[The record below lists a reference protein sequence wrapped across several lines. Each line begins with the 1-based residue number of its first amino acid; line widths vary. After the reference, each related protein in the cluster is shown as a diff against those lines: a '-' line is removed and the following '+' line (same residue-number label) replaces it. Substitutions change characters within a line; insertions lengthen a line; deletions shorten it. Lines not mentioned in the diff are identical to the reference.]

1 MKKMIFGLA
10 LLAGACAFAGIDNV
24 VVTFS
29 TKGPD
34 KYADG
39 EKVVD
44 GEVYALVWVANDAEN
59 GFAGLDANG
68 DLLDKDHNKILLK
81 APVAKDFHCPNIQ
94 FEIDADYYQS
104 AGLKNGQLFVY
115 LMDTR
120 RFQMDDNG
128 IVKDADEH
136 PIVASVGDTSKLVNG
151 YGAATDAIICDQF
164 AAANLSKSAEAGV
177 TAAVPEKG
185 KQLKIKDIKLVE
197 GNVWIYVSGS
207 LQSMRYGV
215 KMGKM
220 PNELNKKNVK
230 ELYGSGNDDLI
241 IITPQKEDSAFFSV
255 ESLSVESL

>member
-1 MKKMIFGLA
+1 MKKTVFCLA
-10 LLAGACAFAGIDNV
+10 LLVGVCAFASIDNV

-34 KYADG
+34 TYADG
-39 EKVVD
+39 NVVVD
-44 GEVYALVWVANDAEN
+44 GEIYALVWVKN
-59 GFAGLDANG
+59 GVTFAGIDANG
-68 DLLDKDHNKILLK
+68 DVVDKDNSRVLLK
-81 APVAKDFHCPNIQ
+81 APVAKGGHCPNIQ

-128 IVKDADEH
+128 IVKDADGH

-164 AAANLSKSAEAGV
+164 AAANLSKSAKTGEA
-177 TAAVPEKG
+177 AAVPEKG

-220 PNELNKKNVK
+220 PNELKKNVK

-241 IITPQKEDSAFFSV
+241 IVTPQKEDSAFFSV
-255 ESLSVESL
+255 ESL

>member
-10 LLAGACAFAGIDNV
+10 LLAGACAFASVDNV
-24 VVTFS
+24 VITFS

-34 KYADG
+34 TYKDG

-44 GEVYALVWVANDAEN
+44 GEVYALVWVSNKAEN
-59 GFAGLDANG
+59 GFAGLDTDG
-68 DLLDKDHNKILLK
+68 TLLDKDHNKILLK
-81 APVAKDFHCPNIQ
+81 APVAKDGHCPNIQ
-94 FEIDADYYQS
+94 FEIDVDYYAS
-104 AGLKNGQLFVY
+104 AGLKSGQLFVY
-115 LMDTR
+115 LLDTR
-120 RFQMDDNG
+120 RFQMDDGG
-128 IVKDADEH
+128 IVKDGEGH
-136 PIVASVGDTSKLVNG
+136 PVVASVGDTAKLVNG

-164 AAANLSKSAEAGV
+164 AAANLSKSTETGV

-220 PNELNKKNVK
+220 PNELEDHVK